1 MNSIVEKV
9 RIPIQKIVEENG
21 LILYDL
27 EYLKEE
33 GTFFLRVSI
42 ERPDKTMDFDTCS
55 VISEKIS
62 DLLDEID
69 PISHEYIL
77 EVCSPGAER
86 PLRNKKDYEDAMN
99 QYIQVN
105 LINLVENKESFK
117 GYLVAMD
124 DNTIT
129 ISYKDKTRDKKVIL
143 EFSNIASA
151 NLAVKI

>member
-124 DNTIT
+124 DNTTT

>member
-86 PLRNKKDYEDAMN
+86 PPLYVQRHEILLRGF
-99 QYIQVN
+99 
-105 LINLVENKESFK
+105 L
-117 GYLVAMD
+117 
-124 DNTIT
+124 
-129 ISYKDKTRDKKVIL
+129 SYSLSAPLCRFGPLSLSLPLRLFFGGQRDQT
-143 EFSNIASA
+143 SASS
-151 NLAVKI
+151 LCSTKAVHR